1 MAEKG
6 LGKGLAAVFGDEA
19 EETGGAALSTL
30 PLSKIEPRSDQ
41 PRERFDEESL
51 AELADSIREHGLL
64 QPLTVRALDGGFY
77 QIIAGERRWRASRM
91 AGLYEVPVHIIEADD
106 KKATV
111 LALVEN
117 LQRED
122 LNPVEE
128 AKGYKALIAEHGM
141 TQEQAAAA
149 VGRSRPVVANALRL
163 LTLPPSVLTMLEDG
177 RLSMSQGRALLELE
191 SQEDRE
197 AAANAVVERG
207 LTVRDAAALIR
218 KMNRRPAKKARGPLS
233 PDGVDYVAEAE
244 RRLSDALGR
253 GVKITYGRKK
263 GRIELEYYGVDD
275 FENLMEELERLR

>member
-19 EETGGAALSTL
+19 EEVAVGSLTTL

-51 AELADSIREHGLL
+51 EELADSIREHGLL
-64 QPLTVRALDGGFY
+64 QPLTVRELDGGFY
-77 QIIAGERRWRASRM
+77 QIIAGERRWRASRK
-91 AGLYEVPVHIIEADD
+91 AGLSEVPVHIIEADD

-128 AKGYKALIAEHGM
+128 AKGYKSLIAEHGM
-141 TQEQAAAA
+141 TQAAAA
-149 VGRSRPVVANALRL
+149 VGRSRPVVANSLRL
-163 LTLPPSVLTMLEDG
+163 LTLPDSVLKLLEEG
-177 RLSMSQGRALLELE
+177 RLSMSQGRSLLELE
-191 SQEDRE
+191 NDEDRE
-197 AAANAVVERG
+197 IAARAVVEQG
-207 LTVRDAAALIR
+207 LTVREAAALIR
-218 KMNRRPAKKARGPLS
+218 RMKKKTVKRTRGPVS

-244 RRLSDALGR
+244 RRLSSALGR

-263 GRIELEYYGVDD
+263 GKIELEYYGEDD
-275 FENLMEELERLR
+275 FENLLDSLETLNGG